1 MKTGKNRKKK
11 TALIVISVT
20 VIVLAGIAAA
30 GYFAVNKA
38 FSMLTNSMYQ
48 SSSIQ
53 EETELSEN
61 KSAEQLPGTEGET
74 ERPQTSGAGESNT
87 QNGAS
92 GSQKDALSAAQEKF
106 GIDGAMRFSAEQL
119 KKLEKSV
126 SLGDKLA
133 VMAIISRSLSTSDYQ
148 TLLSM
153 TGGGITRE
161 EISQAYSI
169 LSRSLSGEDKSK
181 IYEYYSKYAYLLK
194 E

>member
-74 ERPQTSGAGESNT
+74 ERPQTSDADESNT

>member
-1 MKTGKNRKKK
+1 MKTGKSRKKK

-30 GYFAVNKA
+30 GYFAINKA

-48 SSSIQ
+48 SSSVQ

-74 ERPQTSGAGESNT
+74 ERPQAGGAGESNT
-87 QNGAS
+87 QNGAG
-92 GSQKDALSAAQEKF
+92 GSQKDALSAAQERF
-106 GIDGAMRFSAEQL
+106 GIDGSMRFSAEQV

-133 VMAIISRSLSTSDYQ
+133 VMAIISRSLSASDYQ
-148 TLLSM
+148 TLLAM

-161 EISQAYSI
+161 EISRAYSI
-169 LSRSLSGEDKSK
+169 LSRSLSVEDKNK